1 MMKRSNPATV
11 VGGGEMNRLTSSAL
25 RICRSDGASES
36 RNSRSMS
43 VPASRTGRPFRQFVV
58 VTVGAG
64 DAIETIPGAV
74 RITLSIEQEDCR
86 NGVE

>member
-1 MMKRSNPATV
+1 
-11 VGGGEMNRLTSSAL
+11 
-25 RICRSDGASES
+25 
-36 RNSRSMS
+36 MS